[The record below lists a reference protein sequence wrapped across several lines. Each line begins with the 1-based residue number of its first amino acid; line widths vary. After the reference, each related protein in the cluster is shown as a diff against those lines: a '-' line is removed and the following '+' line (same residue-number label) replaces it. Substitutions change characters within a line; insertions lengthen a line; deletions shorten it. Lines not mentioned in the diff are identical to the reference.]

1 MTHAPAPTHQTAL
14 ITGASGGLGLEL
26 AGLFAR
32 DGYNLILVARS
43 ADKLRALAT
52 ELSSRH
58 SILVET
64 LSSDLSAIGAGQ
76 KLVKDLSARGLSVDV
91 LVNNAGFADFGKFHQ
106 APLEKQLN
114 MVDLNIRTLTELS
127 GLLLP
132 GMVARGRGKIMNI
145 SSTAAFQPGPLMAVY
160 YASKA
165 YVLFFSEAI
174 ANELEGSGVSVTA
187 FCPGAFESGFQA
199 RAEMEDSKLI
209 KGRKLP
215 SSSEMAQIGY
225 AALMKGQAVSIGG
238 RGNYL
243 QAQSVRFLPRALVT
257 RLVRSISE
265 RGH

>member
-1 MTHAPAPTHQTAL
+1 MTHAPTHPTAL

-32 DGYNLILVARS
+32 DGYNLILVARRI
-43 ADKLRALAT
+43 DKLRAAASD
-52 ELSSRH
+52 LSSKH
-58 SILVET
+58 GILVEV
-64 LSSDLSAIGAGQ
+64 LPCDLSEIGAGQ
-76 KLVKDLSARGLSVDV
+76 KLVDDLQARGLTVDA
-91 LVNNAGFADFGKFHQ
+91 LVNNAGYADYGKFVE
-106 APLEKQLN
+106 ASLEKQLN
-114 MVDLNIRTLTELS
+114 MVDLNIRTLTELT

-132 GMVARGRGKIMNI
+132 GMVQRGRGKIMNI
-145 SSTAAFQPGPLMAVY
+145 ASTAAFQPGPLMSVY

-187 FCPGAFESGFQA
+187 FCPGAFESGFQG
-199 RAEMEDSKLI
+199 RAEMGESKLV

-215 SSSEMAQIGY
+215 TSGEMAQIGY
-225 AALMKGQAVSIGG
+225 AALIKGQAVSIGG

-243 QAQSVRFLPRALVT
+243 QAQSVRFLPRGIVT
-257 RLVRSISE
+257 KVVRSISE